1 MTDKQKIEN
10 WLDKQIKLINYQNRI
25 NDLKINKSLTLS
37 TCTCGTEV
45 YILLYR
51 CIQKIADILELP
63 INSEILDLSSG
74 EKALQLS
81 FMYHGVKFIQIGE
94 DEK

>member
-1 MTDKQKIEN
+1 MTNKQKIEN

-37 TCTCGTEV
+37 TCETKD
-45 YILLYR
+45 YIQLYR

-63 INSEILDLSSG
+63 VNSEILDLPSG
-74 EKALQLS
+74 EKILQLS

-94 DEK
+94 DKE

>member
-37 TCTCGTEV
+37 TCGTQD

-81 FMYHGVKFIQIGE
+81 FMYHGVKFIQMGE
-94 DEK
+94 DEQ

>member
-10 WLDKQIKLINYQNRI
+10 WLEEQIKIQEQFNNTSE
-25 NDLKINKSLTLS
+25 LKINKSLTLE
-37 TCTCGTEV
+37 TCGTRDYV
-45 YILLYR
+45 LLYR

-63 INSEILDLSSG
+63 VNSEILDLSSG
-74 EKALQLS
+74 EKILQLS

-94 DEK
+94 DND

>member
-1 MTDKQKIEN
+1 MTNKQKIEN
-10 WLDKQIKLINYQNRI
+10 WLDKQIKLMNYQNSSE
-25 NDLKINKSLTLS
+25 LKINKSLTLS
-37 TCTCGTEV
+37 NCETQD
-45 YILLYR
+45 YIHLYR

-63 INSEILDLSSG
+63 VNSEILDLSSG
-74 EKALQLS
+74 EKVLQLS

>member
-1 MTDKQKIEN
+1 MTNKQKIEN

-37 TCTCGTEV
+37 TCDTQDC
-45 YILLYR
+45 IQLYR

-63 INSEILDLSSG
+63 VDAEILDLSSG
-74 EKALQLS
+74 EKILQLS
-81 FMYHGVKFIQIGE
+81 FMYHGVKFIQIGK
-94 DEK
+94 DKK

>member
-10 WLDKQIKLINYQNRI
+10 WLEEQIKIQEQFNNTSE
-25 NDLKINKSLTLS
+25 LKINKSLTLE
-37 TCTCGTEV
+37 TCGTRDYV
-45 YILLYR
+45 LLYR

-63 INSEILDLSSG
+63 VNAEILDLSSG
-74 EKALQLS
+74 EKILQLS

-94 DEK
+94 DKKCI

>member
-10 WLDKQIKLINYQNRI
+10 WLDKQIKLMNYQRRVSE
-25 NDLKINKSLTLS
+25 LKINKSLTLS
-37 TCTCGTEV
+37 TCETQN

-63 INSEILDLSSG
+63 VNAEILDLSSG

>member
-10 WLDKQIKLINYQNRI
+10 WLEEQIKLMNYQLRVSE
-25 NDLKINKSLTLS
+25 LKINKSLTLS
-37 TCTCGTEV
+37 TCETQD
-45 YILLYR
+45 YIHLYR
-51 CIQKIADILELP
+51 CVQKIADILELP
-63 INSEILDLSSG
+63 VNSEILDLSSG
-74 EKALQLS
+74 EKILQLS

>member
-37 TCTCGTEV
+37 TCETQN
-45 YILLYR
+45 YIQLYR
-51 CIQKIADILELP
+51 CMQKITDILELP
-63 INSEILDLSSG
+63 VNSEILDLSSG
-74 EKALQLS
+74 EKVLQLS